1 MSADWPGDLRQWIG
15 AASLENRLSQP
26 VWRAASLE
34 NRQTGLG
41 GKAMVAK
48 YREGGRVAEVIV
60 PTRTYAQALVHAF
73 AGGRVRWVSIPCHV
87 QPWISTE
94 YKYVAQKS
102 RNMTPVVGSGI
113 KFES

>member
-15 AASLENRLSQP
+15 AASLENRLSQ
-26 VWRAASLE
+26 VL
-34 NRQTGLG
+34 GLG
-41 GKAMVAK
+41 GKAIVAK